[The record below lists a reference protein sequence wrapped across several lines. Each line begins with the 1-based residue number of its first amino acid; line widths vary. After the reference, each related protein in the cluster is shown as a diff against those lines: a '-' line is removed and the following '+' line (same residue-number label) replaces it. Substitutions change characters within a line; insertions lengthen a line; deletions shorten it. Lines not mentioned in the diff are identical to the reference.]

1 MPDHHRPRR
10 RRRTWAHLARG
21 GAAASLLGLGAYAT
35 DAAAVESQFHGFAAQ
50 GFVLTDHHDYFGDSQ
65 EGEFDYQ
72 EIGGSVAFQLL
83 PNLTAS
89 AEAFLR
95 EAGTADDNDPR
106 LNFALVDYRFRSSP
120 TFNLGVRA
128 GRVKNPHGFYNE
140 TRDVIFTRPSIL
152 LPESIYIESQGTSKL
167 LFSADGGQLYGDW
180 TIGSHL
186 LSFASTVATN
196 RKMDHQEERLLLGD
210 DLAGIPLGLEITG
223 FWNAM
228 LSDTFGKWR
237 LAFTHTDIHF
247 RLDTPDDLIEGDF
260 EVTLDV
266 ASLGWEGERWSF
278 TAEYMVAANRIK
290 ELRFGPDTIRST
302 NHSDGGYLQAQ
313 YRLNPQWT
321 LLARYDANFA
331 DRSDRSGR
339 ESSRETGE
347 RRFAAFAHDFVIGAN
362 WKSERHW
369 GIWGEVHVSD
379 GTLNLPTLEN
389 DDFSEHRWWTM
400 LMLMAAYRF

>member
-1 MPDHHRPRR
+1 MPDRRWPKGHRAGWAPPPRGV
-10 RRRTWAHLARG
+10 AVVLALCLAG
-21 GAAASLLGLGAYAT
+21 SVT
-35 DAAAVESQFHGFAAQ
+35 DAAALETQFHGFAAQ
-50 GFVLTDHHDYFGDSQ
+50 GFVLTDHYDYFGDSQ
-65 EGEFDYQ
+65 DGELDYH
-72 EIGGSVAFQLL
+72 EVGGSVAFQLL

-89 AEAFLR
+89 AEVFLR
-95 EAGTADDNDPR
+95 EAGTADDDDPR
-106 LNFALVDYRFRSSP
+106 LNFALIDYRFHSSP
-120 TFNLGVRA
+120 TFNLGIRA

-152 LPESIYIESQGTSKL
+152 LPESVYIETQGTSKL

-180 TIGSHL
+180 AVGDHL
-186 LSFASTVATN
+186 LSFASTVATD
-196 RKMDHQEERLLLGD
+196 RELDRQEKRLLIELE
-210 DLAGIPLGLEITG
+210 GIPFDLKITR

-228 LSDTFGKWR
+228 LGDTFGKWR
-237 LAFTHTDIHF
+237 LGYTHTDIRF
-247 RLDTPDDLIEGDF
+247 RMDTSDDIDIEGNF

-266 ASLGWEGERWSF
+266 ASLGWEGEQWAF
-278 TAEYMVAANRIK
+278 TAEYMLAANKIK
-290 ELRFGPDTIRST
+290 ELRFGPDTLHST
-302 NHSDGGYLQAQ
+302 NRSDGGYLQAQ

-339 ESSRETGE
+339 DYASETGE
-347 RRFAAFAHDFVIGAN
+347 RRFAAYAHDFTVGAN

-369 GIWGEVHVSD
+369 GIWGEVHFSD
-379 GTLNLPTLEN
+379 GTLNVPALEN